1 MKSYRFLQ
9 LSPALR
15 HIVEELA
22 PLLPYSVGPE
32 GTPVTVSRNE
42 TGLTVEQREGE
53 VHLSYHKLP
62 EFCRGLT
69 MLSYGQDKPYCEVPA
84 HESLCNMVDCSRNAV
99 MNVSS
104 AKRMLRY
111 MALMGFTSLMLYT
124 EDTYQMPEY
133 PYFGY
138 LRGGYSHEEL
148 REIDEYAAVFGIEVI
163 PCIQVLAHLE
173 GSLRW
178 REFAPITD
186 TKDILLAGD
195 ERVYEMI
202 DCMLRTQREC
212 FPNCH
217 RIHIG
222 MDEAT
227 LLGAGQYLNIHGYR
241 PRHEILLEHLQ
252 RVVEMCKK
260 YDFRPM
266 IWSDMFFRNTF
277 GTYYVDEGDIPA
289 EVIAKVPPE
298 VTLVYWDYYTTPKQE
313 SRFRHMFR
321 CHRQFGK
328 PFVFAGGAWKWGSN
342 APANCF
348 SLYVNDLH
356 LRVARE
362 EKLPMVIATC
372 WGDNGS
378 DCSHFSVMPVLQQYA
393 EYNYARG
400 EEHEWV
406 VKRFEETYQIPF
418 EDFLLLDA
426 PNNVT
431 GVDKFEHPFYRAK
444 TMTYNDPLG
453 GWADAY
459 IPQVRSEEFVRMQRD
474 LERVRPNAFSYL
486 FDISMALCKL
496 LEHKATL
503 SIDLRKAY
511 LAGDRAQLASIADVR
526 IPAAIAAAEDYLDA
540 FRRGWLLDNNTYG
553 IDVVEIR
560 IGGLKE
566 RLRSTARIIHEY
578 LDGTTER
585 IDQLEQPVLPQTRYA
600 DSWAKICTAN
610 VM

>member
-1 MKSYRFLQ
+1 MTYRFTD
-9 LSPALR
+9 LSPELEY
-15 HIVEELA
+15 IVEELS
-22 PLLPYSVGPE
+22 PILPYTVGAQ
-32 GTPVTVSRNE
+32 GIPVTVDKNE
-42 TGLTVEQREGE
+42 TGLIVEQRAGE
-53 VHLSYHKLP
+53 VHLSYHRLP

-99 MNVSS
+99 MNVAS

-111 MALMGFTSLMLYT
+111 MAMMGFTSLMLYT

-138 LRGGYSHEEL
+138 LRGGFSKEEL
-148 REIDEYAAVFGIEVI
+148 REIAEYAAAFGIEVI

-178 REFAPITD
+178 QEFAPVTD
-186 TKDILLAGD
+186 NGNILLVGD
-195 ERVYEMI
+195 EHTYELI
-202 DCMLRTQREC
+202 DCMLKTQREC

-222 MDEAT
+222 MDEAM
-227 LLGAGQYLNIHGYR
+227 LLGAGQYLARNGYR
-241 PRHEILLEHLQ
+241 PRHEILLEHLH
-252 RVVEMCKK
+252 RVVELCKK
-260 YDFRPM
+260 YDFKPM
-266 IWSDMFFRNTF
+266 MWSDMFFSIAF
-277 GTYYVDEGDIPA
+277 GAYYVEEGDIPA
-289 EVIAKVPPE
+289 EVIAKVPQE

-313 SRFRHMFR
+313 NRFRHMFR

-342 APANCF
+342 APFNRF

-378 DCSHFSVMPVLQQYA
+378 DSSHFSVMPVLQQYA
-393 EYNYARG
+393 EYAYAHG
-400 EEHEWV
+400 EDRAWV
-406 VKRFEETYQIPF
+406 AKRFEETYQIPF

-431 GVDKFEHPFYRAK
+431 GMDEFRHPYYMAK

-459 IPQVRSEEFVRMQRD
+459 IPEVQSEEFVRMQRD
-474 LERVRPNAFSYL
+474 LERVQPNAFSYL
-486 FDISMALCKL
+486 FDISKALCRL

-503 SIDLRKAY
+503 SVDLRKAY
-511 LAGDRAQLASIADVR
+511 LAGDRAQLAAVADVR
-526 IPAAIAAAEDYLDA
+526 IPAALTAVEEYLEA
-540 FRRGWLLDNNTYG
+540 FRRGWLKDNNSYG

-578 LDGTTER
+578 LDGSIDR
-585 IDQLEQPVLPQTRYA
+585 IDQLEQPVLPQSKYV
-600 DSWAKICTAN
+600 SLWSKICTAN
-610 VM
+610 IM